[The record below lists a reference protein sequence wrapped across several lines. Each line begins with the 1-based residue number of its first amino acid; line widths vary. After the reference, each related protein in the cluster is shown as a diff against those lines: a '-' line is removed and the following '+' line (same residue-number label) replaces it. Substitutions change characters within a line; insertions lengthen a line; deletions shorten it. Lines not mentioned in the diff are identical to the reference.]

1 MRIAVLAFAA
11 SLCASGASPAADAPR
26 EGDGFVSLFN
36 GKDLSA
42 WDGDP
47 RFWSVKGGTIT
58 GQTTR
63 ESPSRSNT
71 FLVWKG
77 GEVGDFELRL
87 KARITGNNSGIQY
100 RSRVSDAKTWK
111 VVGYQ
116 CDFGGGPTHYAKLSD
131 EGGPA
136 PFALTGEKVVI
147 GPDGKR
153 EVVGSVGIDTDDLK
167 KGLSEGAWYDV
178 AIVAKGDHLVHKVN
192 GRVTIDCVNRGPR
205 SLKSGVL
212 ALQIHGGEPMI
223 VEFKDVRLKTLQ

>member
-11 SLCASGASPAADAPR
+11 SLCATGALPAADAPT

-36 GKDLSA
+36 GKDLFG

-47 RFWSVKGGTIT
+47 RFWSVKGGAIT
-58 GQTTR
+58 GQTTK

-153 EVVGSVGIDTDDLK
+153 EVVGSVGIDADDLK
-167 KGLSEGAWYDV
+167 KGLSEGVWYDV
-178 AIVAKGDHLVHKVN
+178 TIIAKGDHLVHKVN
-192 GRVTIDCVNRGPR
+192 GRITIDCVNRGAR